1 VAERVEE
8 PEAEARDGLE
18 PASPAAVSIA
28 LGRATRKGGSGA
40 LDAEAEAFLR
50 KQSNLIDLQTE
61 HLHEQRDLIISR
73 LRWGRFSDRLK
84 ALLQALTVLVG
95 VSVAGAVALMAWQ
108 AHEDHGLSI
117 APFSVPPELAARGLT
132 GQVVA
137 AKVLDR
143 LSEMQDQTLSGRPAS
158 TYDENWGDDIKVEIP
173 ETGVSLG
180 ELNRWLREWLGH
192 ETRITGEVVRTATGV
207 TVTARAGGT
216 SGRTFPG
223 AEVDMDALIGR
234 AAEAVY
240 ANTQPYRYAVYLGS
254 HGHDDEALQRF
265 AWLAHNGS
273 PEDQAWAYGGWSS
286 ILLKR
291 GDAEGIVR
299 VLREGQRRGLPLYD
313 SGALNTLGV
322 ALNQLYQYE
331 AMLAVSR
338 QVLDEVRRSG
348 RGFGGLTREEA
359 ELNMQAVI
367 ASHYGDRA
375 VGFGGAVRRDLDV
388 EGAESGVAVKPL
400 LAAQL
405 MRQHDVRGG
414 LGMMQQSAGAPG
426 FLPQP
431 LKMLAAY
438 TLDDWAGVVA
448 VGEPQLA
455 AELADPVRSQLAVRR
470 IGPFLAIAYARLG
483 RLADA
488 RVLAAR
494 LPADCDDCLWAKG
507 DVAAIAGD
515 QAGADTWFAQAVRN
529 APSIPMPETR
539 WGAVLLERGDLDGAI
554 ARLKAASAKGPHYAD
569 PRELWGEALLR
580 KGEYVGAAAKFAE
593 ADRSTPRWGRN
604 HLMWGQ
610 ALMLSGRYRE
620 ARAQFEA
627 ANALDLS
634 RPDRAAL
641 DVLLARTASGR
652 LHG

>member
-1 VAERVEE
+1 MAEVQE
-8 PEAEARDGLE
+8 PESGFEPDGGIGPISPSAAMAIGVRKAR
-18 PASPAAVSIA
+18 
-28 LGRATRKGGSGA
+28 LGVRPDPEFDT
-40 LDAEAEAFLR
+40 FLR
-50 KQSNLIDLQTE
+50 EQTDILRIQKE
-61 HLHEQRDLIISR
+61 HLHEQRGLILSR

-84 ALLQALTVLVG
+84 ALLQLLTVVVG
-95 VSVAGAVALMAWQ
+95 VAVAGAVALMAWQ
-108 AHEDHGLSI
+108 AHEDHGVSI
-117 APFSVPPELAARGLT
+117 APFSVPPDLAARGLT

-143 LSEMQDQTLSGRPAS
+143 LSQMQAQTLSARPRS

-192 ETRITGEVVRTATGV
+192 ETRITGEVVRTSAGV
-207 TVTARAGGT
+207 TVTARAEAGS
-216 SGRTFPG
+216 SGEFSG
-223 AEVDMDALIGR
+223 ADADMDTLIGK

-254 HGHDDEALQRF
+254 HGHDDEALKRF

-273 PEDQAWAYGGWSS
+273 TEDQAWAYGGWSS
-286 ILLKR
+286 ILLKQ

-299 VLREGQRRGLPLYD
+299 VLREGQSRGLPLYE

-322 ALNQLYQYE
+322 ALNQLNQYE

-338 QVLDEVRRSG
+338 QVLSEVRRTG

-359 ELNMQAVI
+359 ERNMQAVI
-367 ASHYGDRA
+367 NSHYGDRA
-375 VGFGGAVRRDLDV
+375 VGLGGAVRRDLDV
-388 EGAESGVAVKPL
+388 EGTESGVAVKPL
-400 LAAQL
+400 AAAQL

-414 LGMMQQSAGAPG
+414 LDLMRQSAGAPG

-431 LKMLAAY
+431 LQMLGAD
-438 TLDDWAGVVA
+438 TLDDWSGVVA

-455 AELADPVRSQLAVRR
+455 AELADPARR
-470 IGPFLAIAYARLG
+470 QVALRRNGTFLAIAYARLG

-488 RVLAAR
+488 RALAAR
-494 LPADCDDCLWAKG
+494 LPVDCDDCLWAKG
-507 DVAAIAGD
+507 EVAAIAGD
-515 QAGADTWFAQAVRN
+515 PAGADAWFAQAVRY

-554 ARLKAASAKGPHYAD
+554 ARLKSAAAKGPRYAD

-580 KGEYVGAAAKFAE
+580 KKDYPAAVAKFAE
-593 ADRSTPRWGRN
+593 ADRFTPRWGRN

-620 ARAQFEA
+620 ARAQYEA
-627 ANALDLS
+627 AGALDLS

-641 DVLLARTASGR
+641 DVLLVRTVRGPM
-652 LHG
+652 HG